1 MRVVVIGG
9 TGHTGTYL
17 VPRLIEAGYDVA
29 VISRQQRP
37 RYPVDGI
44 TGQAAWERV
53 KWVEMDRAR
62 EEASGEFGMRV
73 AALEPDVVIDMICY
87 QPDSA
92 RQLVEGLRGRVQL
105 LIHCGTIW
113 AGGASLQVP
122 STESEPRRPI
132 CDYGKRKAAIEE
144 YLLDEARRG
153 GLPVTVLR
161 PGHMVGR
168 GWVPVNPAANFNPQ
182 VYSELARGNA
192 VCLPNLGM
200 DTLHHVHCDDV
211 AQAFMLALANRS
223 AAVGET
229 FNVVS
234 PSALTLRGYAEAVAG
249 WFGKVANLSFH
260 PWEEWKKS
268 ASDEDAR
275 VTGDHILH
283 SSCCSIRKARKALGY
298 QPRYTSLEA
307 VKESLTWL
315 IQNGRIEA

>member
-17 VPRLIEAGYDVA
+17 IPRLIEAGYDVS
-29 VISRQQRP
+29 VMSRQQRP

-44 TGQAAWERV
+44 GGQAAWERV
-53 KWVEMDRAR
+53 EWVAMDRA
-62 EEASGEFGMRV
+62 EADAAGDFGARV
-73 AALEPDVVIDMICY
+73 VALKPDIVIDMICY

-92 RQLVEGLRGRVQL
+92 RHLAEALRGRIQL
-105 LIHCGTIW
+105 LVHCGSVW

-122 STESEPRRPI
+122 GTENEPRRPI
-132 CDYGKRKAAIEE
+132 CDYGRRKAAIEE

-161 PGHMVGR
+161 PGHMVGH

-182 VYSELARGNA
+182 IYSELARGEE

-200 DTLHHVHCDDV
+200 ETLHHVHCDDV
-211 AQAFMLALANRS
+211 AQAFMLALENRNGS
-223 AAVGET
+223 VGEA

-249 WFGKVANLSFH
+249 WFGKPAKLSFH
-260 PWEEWKKS
+260 PWEEWKET
-268 ASDEDAR
+268 ASEEDAAA
-275 VTGDHILH
+275 TWDHILH
-283 SSCCSIRKARKALGY
+283 SSCCSIEKARRVLGY
-298 QPRYTSLEA
+298 QPRYSSLEA
-307 VKESLTWL
+307 IKESLTWL
-315 IQNGRIEA
+315 IQNGRIGV